1 MRWDSVAKHRSEYFI
16 VLQFQLN
23 RGKQSHWKAINS
35 HWWPSYWRWTSRLH
49 NSEEKDVLANVIQ
62 NIWIRKKLACLPNH
76 VLAACLSAMLRV
88 LLLKRYIVS
97 DIKSS
102 KLKNKSNNI
111 MCIAHT
117 GLIGA
122 AWYMF
127 WPHLLLSAEHV
138 NMGTWALPKC
148 EKICRWRPRDRHLCV
163 FCLFVFGGWCYL
175 GKMEQIKSREVRRD
189 LCHLSGNC
197 TLLPPSPL
205 NRFVSKDNRR

>member
-35 HWWPSYWRWTSRLH
+35 RWWPSYWRWTSRLH

-122 AWYMF
+122 ALYMF
-127 WPHLLLSAEHV
+127 WPHLLLSEY
-138 NMGTWALPKC
+138 NMLNMSTWAHGHCPSVKKSADDVP
-148 EKICRWRPRDRHLCV
+148 EIDTSV
-163 FCLFVFGGWCYL
+163 YFASLFLVADAIL
-175 GKMEQIKSREVRRD
+175 GKW
-189 LCHLSGNC
+189 
-197 TLLPPSPL
+197 
-205 NRFVSKDNRR
+205 SK